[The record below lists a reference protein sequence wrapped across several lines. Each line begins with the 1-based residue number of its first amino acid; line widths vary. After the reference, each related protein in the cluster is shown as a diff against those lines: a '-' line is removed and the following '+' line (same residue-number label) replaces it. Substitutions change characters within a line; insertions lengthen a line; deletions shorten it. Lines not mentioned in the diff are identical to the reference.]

1 MRRRAAAVVL
11 ALAAVFVAAPAALA
25 ENGTAQQG
33 YGGVPVVQVPLEE
46 SAQESA
52 EESAVAESPAEEQS
66 ASPAEE
72 QSASPAEEQ
81 SASPEKAFR
90 PPVAKSAGTQATSTT
105 TARPVSAQAEAATT
119 LPVTGAELAFV
130 FVAGALL
137 VLVGFGMNRLAR
149 PRRTVR

>member
-52 EESAVAESPAEEQS
+52 EESAVAEETA
-66 ASPAEE
+66 A
-72 QSASPAEEQ
+72 EQ
-81 SASPEKAFR
+81 SASPEEAFR
-90 PPVAKSAGTQATSTT
+90 PPVAKSAGTQAASTT
-105 TARPVSAQAEAATT
+105 TARPASTQAEAAAT

-137 VLVGFGMNRLAR
+137 VLVGFGMHRLAR
-149 PRRTVR
+149 PRRIVR